1 LSDTLLAARIQHN
14 FGPASLDLH
23 FSLNAPWTVLFGPSG
38 SGKTS
43 VLRAI
48 AGLLRPHAARI
59 VLHGTRL
66 TDTAVSLHTPPH
78 LRRIGYTGPH
88 SALFPHL
95 NAVENVRFGVRHHPD
110 GHNRAQQM
118 LRLFHVEHLATRRPT
133 QISWGERQRILLARA
148 LAPAPRLLLLD
159 EPFAALDLAART
171 AVLDNLREYLA
182 ANPTPVLS
190 VTHDAAEV
198 FALSADTIVLESGR
212 ITAQGPPHTVLARE
226 RELLLRTLNGAQ
238 QS

>member
-14 FGPASLDLH
+14 FGHASLDLH

-38 SGKTS
+38 SGKTTT
-43 VLRAI
+43 LRAI

-59 VLHGTRL
+59 VLHARRL
-66 TDTAVSLHTPPH
+66 TDTVSSLHVPPH

-95 NAVENVRFGVRHHPD
+95 NALENVRFGLHHAAD
-110 GHNRAQQM
+110 SADRAHAM
-118 LRLFHVEHLATRRPT
+118 LRIFHVEHLAARRPT
-133 QISWGERQRILLARA
+133 EISWGERQRILLARI
-148 LAPAPRLLLLD
+148 LAPSPRLLLLD
-159 EPFAALDLAART
+159 EPFAALDLPTRA
-171 AVLDNLREYLA
+171 AVLDNLRDYLA

-198 FALSADTIVLESGR
+198 FALNADTIVLDAGR
-212 ITAQGPPHTVLARE
+212 IADHGSPHAVLARE
-226 RELLLRTLNGAQ
+226 RELLLSTLNSVNPA
-238 QS
+238 